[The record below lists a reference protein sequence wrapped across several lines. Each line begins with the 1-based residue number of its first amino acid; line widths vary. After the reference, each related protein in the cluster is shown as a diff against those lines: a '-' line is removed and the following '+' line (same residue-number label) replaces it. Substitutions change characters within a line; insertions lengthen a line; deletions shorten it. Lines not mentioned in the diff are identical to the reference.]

1 MAQIARTIGGLIEP
15 ATTRALQHTQRAP
28 LIQESENDSRAA
40 WKAQRQ

>member
-1 MAQIARTIGGLIEP
+1 MAQFARTIAGLIEVP
-15 ATTRALQHTQRAP
+15 TTWAAKYTEGAQ